1 MFDQTLREI
10 MNRNVLVTVRP
21 ETSVTEVS
29 RAMANAQTGVV
40 VVIDGNTPAGI
51 FSERDMVFRVVARE
65 LDPEKT
71 CVSKVMTAPMLTLP
85 PDATYGLAMT
95 IMHERGFRH
104 IPVIEGGQVIGI
116 VSARNALDPELEE
129 FVSEERRREHWGKQ
143 AREM

>member
-1 MFDQTLREI
+1 MLTNVKITNCACLLAFGWSPACSIRPFAEI
-10 MNRNVLVTVRP
+10 IRTRNVLVTVRL

-71 CVSKVMTAPMLTLP
+71 CEQS
-85 PDATYGLAMT
+85 
-95 IMHERGFRH
+95 
-104 IPVIEGGQVIGI
+104 
-116 VSARNALDPELEE
+116 
-129 FVSEERRREHWGKQ
+129 
-143 AREM
+143 